1 MLQNLE
7 NLSQYVFEFLKMSNV
22 SYQILFQQT

>member
-7 NLSQYVFEFLKMSNV
+7 RLKDGEMNGLSQYVFET
-22 SYQILFQQT
+22 YHICGI